1 MIAPNAKAVDPTDP
15 AAAYQSLGILLQAVA
30 WIRDSNYDGRQR
42 CSWCTMQSIYH
53 LNANELDDQF
63 LESLKVLFGDRRIEI
78 VVSSVDETEYLM
90 SNPANREHL
99 LRAIK
104 NVEEGR
110 NLITVQLEDLQL
122 TE

>member
-1 MIAPNAKAVDPTDP
+1 
-15 AAAYQSLGILLQAVA
+15 
-30 WIRDSNYDGRQR
+30 
-42 CSWCTMQSIYH
+42 MQSVYH
-53 LNANELDDQF
+53 LNANELDDRF

-78 VVSSVDETEYLM
+78 VVSSVDETEYLL

>member
-1 MIAPNAKAVDPTDP
+1 
-15 AAAYQSLGILLQAVA
+15 
-30 WIRDSNYDGRQR
+30 
-42 CSWCTMQSIYH
+42 MQSIYH